1 MDLLN
6 QIFYFSAFII
16 LMGLMLGFVSQR
28 DEYKETEKIW
38 YWPAGLFFLALA
50 SFSFFIASWGSLFFL
65 TLCHFLLMCGMLCI
79 ALLFRSWRTNI
90 SQEISPYVWVGFS
103 VLSIT
108 FLFLFWSG
116 DPVSRIYIT
125 STFITGFS
133 LWNLWE
139 LRAVIKHNK
148 APQIK
153 ILIGIIVIQIVLR
166 ASRIFVLYY
175 FPSEYI
181 ERIFH
186 EGEVGFSIRIIS
198 SLMLILACMV
208 IAHYYLDAL
217 WKMHRSSSRAIES
230 GLLHSLNA
238 LSMVRDNETGDHILR
253 TQAYVKRLAERLK
266 SMGIYADQLTPSN
279 IERMVHAAPL
289 HDIGK
294 VGIPDNILRKNGALS
309 PEEWEVMKTHAALGE
324 RVLKAAN
331 ADSDKSLKVLEMAID
346 IAGGHH
352 EKWDGSGYPRGLSG
366 EEIPLAARI
375 MSLADM
381 YDALVNERVY
391 KEKWTHEAACEEI
404 ARHKGKIF
412 DPAVVEAFILEKSFF
427 QQIAQQYAEE

>member
-266 SMGIYADQLTPSN
+266 SMGIYADQLTSSN

>member
-103 VLSIT
+103 ILSIT

-279 IERMVHAAPL
+279 IEHMVHAAPL

-375 MSLADM
+375 MSLADI

>member
-279 IERMVHAAPL
+279 IEHMVHAAPL

>member
-279 IERMVHAAPL
+279 IEHMVHAAPL

-375 MSLADM
+375 MSLADI

>member
-16 LMGLMLGFVSQR
+16 LMGLMLSFVSQR

-279 IERMVHAAPL
+279 IEHMVHAAPL

-375 MSLADM
+375 MSLADI